1 MADPE
6 VLSAAM
12 AISWGFVCY
21 FCQEHMA
28 FDQHQQKQEKHLP
41 NTKMGQK
48 QTKAYNLRQ
57 EWVWYVSIRG
67 FDMPFNVVSC

>member
-41 NTKMGQK
+41 NKKIG
-48 QTKAYNLRQ
+48 
-57 EWVWYVSIRG
+57 
-67 FDMPFNVVSC
+67 

>member
-28 FDQHQQKQEKHLP
+28 YD
-41 NTKMGQK
+41 
-48 QTKAYNLRQ
+48 
-57 EWVWYVSIRG
+57 
-67 FDMPFNVVSC
+67 